1 MRNLA
6 TAQWLLGSLAGVLL
20 LAACGSP
27 TSSTSPTPGISET
40 MSVEEARL
48 ASDNLELQGNAP
60 EQQVV
65 FDFSGQ
71 VEEGPSKDTILAGK
85 LTLDLKPVGGGNFVF
100 MGALTAAN
108 NLNVPARGVLTRGG
122 RIFIFFEVDKANN
135 LLIIGTGKREAD
147 GVFKGLFVGPAAG
160 DRGRWTATPV
170 SGPTPMP
177 TPQPQKL
184 SYNFSGLVEDGP
196 AKGIKLEGRL
206 NLEVRLKEGYGRLEG
221 KLVLADN
228 SEIPV
233 KGALAG
239 DKKVF
244 VIFELG
250 QDGRI
255 VGEGDIQ
262 TDKSIQGPFIL
273 VQRQNERTS
282 LSRGSWIATPLP

>member
-1 MRNLA
+1 MRNL
-6 TAQWLLGSLAGVLL
+6 GSAKWVLSAFVGALL

-27 TSSTSPTPGISET
+27 SNSTPSPTISET
-40 MSVEEARL
+40 MSVEEAR
-48 ASDNLELQGNAP
+48 SVSNDLELQGKAP

-65 FDFSGQ
+65 FDFSGK
-71 VEEGPSKDTILAGK
+71 VEEGPSKDTTLAGK

-100 MGALTAAN
+100 MGAFTGAN
-108 NLNVPARGVLTRGG
+108 NLNVPAKGVLTRGG

-135 LLIIGTGKREAD
+135 LLIVGTGKRED
-147 GVFKGLFVGPAAG
+147 GGVYKGPFVGPAAG

-196 AKGIKLEGRL
+196 AKGTKLEGRL

-221 KLVLADN
+221 KLVLANN

-233 KGALAG
+233 KGALVG

-250 QDGRI
+250 QGGRI

-273 VQRQNERTS
+273 VQRENERTS
-282 LSRGSWIATPLP
+282 LSRGSWTATPIP

>member
-1 MRNLA
+1 MQN
-6 TAQWLLGSLAGVLL
+6 LGSARWLFSALVGALL

-27 TSSTSPTPGISET
+27 NSSTPSPTISEA
-40 MSVEEARL
+40 MSVEEAR
-48 ASDNLELQGNAP
+48 AVSNDLELQGKAP

-65 FDFSGQ
+65 FDFSGK
-71 VEEGPSKDTILAGK
+71 VEEGPSKDTTLAGK
-85 LTLDLKPVGGGNFVF
+85 LTLELKPVGGGNFVF
-100 MGALTAAN
+100 MGALTGAN
-108 NLNVPARGVLTRGG
+108 NLNVPAKGVLTRGG

-135 LLIIGTGKREAD
+135 LLIVGTGKRED
-147 GVFKGLFVGPAAG
+147 GGVYKGPFVGPAAG

-196 AKGIKLEGRL
+196 AKGTKLEGRL

-221 KLVLADN
+221 KLVLADG
-228 SEIPV
+228 SEIRA
-233 KGALAG
+233 KGALLG

-250 QDGRI
+250 QGGRI

-262 TDKSIQGPFIL
+262 ADKSIQGPFIL
-273 VQRQNERTS
+273 VQRENDRTS
-282 LSRGSWIATPLP
+282 LSRGSWTATPIP

>member
-6 TAQWLLGSLAGVLL
+6 SAQWLLGTLAGALL
-20 LAACGSP
+20 LVACGSP
-27 TSSTSPTPGISET
+27 TNSTPSTPSISET
-40 MSVEEARL
+40 MSVEEAR
-48 ASDNLELQGNAP
+48 SVSNDLELQGNAP

-71 VEEGPSKDTILAGK
+71 VEEGPSKDTTLAGK

-100 MGALTAAN
+100 MGALTGAN
-108 NLNVPARGVLTRGG
+108 NLNVPAKGVLTRGG

-135 LLIIGTGKREAD
+135 LLIVGTGKREAG
-147 GVFKGLFVGPAAG
+147 GVFKGPFVGPAAG
-160 DRGRWTATPV
+160 DRGRWAATPV

-196 AKGIKLEGRL
+196 AKGTKLEGRL

-250 QDGRI
+250 QGGRI

-262 TDKSIQGPFIL
+262 ADKSIQGPFIL
-273 VQRQNERTS
+273 VQRENERTS
-282 LSRGSWIATPLP
+282 LSRGSWIATPIP

>member
-1 MRNLA
+1 MRNLGSA
-6 TAQWLLGSLAGVLL
+6 KWVLGVFMGALL

-27 TSSTSPTPGISET
+27 SNSTPSPTISET

-48 ASDNLELQGNAP
+48 LSNDLELQGRAP

-65 FDFSGQ
+65 FDFSGK
-71 VEEGPSKDTILAGK
+71 VEEGPSKDTALAGK

-100 MGALTAAN
+100 MGALTGAN
-108 NLNVPARGVLTRGG
+108 NLNVPAKGVLTRGG
-122 RIFIFFEVDKANN
+122 RIFIFFELDKANN
-135 LLIIGTGKREAD
+135 LLIVGTGKRED
-147 GVFKGLFVGPAAG
+147 GGVYKGPFVGPAPG

-170 SGPTPMP
+170 SGPTPIP

-184 SYNFSGLVEDGP
+184 SYKFSGLVEDGP
-196 AKGIKLEGRL
+196 AKGTKLEGRL
-206 NLEVRLKEGYGRLEG
+206 NLEVRYKEGYVRLKG

-233 KGALAG
+233 KGALVWN
-239 DKKVF
+239 KKVF

-250 QDGRI
+250 RGGHI

-262 TDKSIQGPFIL
+262 SDNSIRGPFVL
-273 VQRQNERTS
+273 VQQENRRTN
-282 LSRGSWIATPLP
+282 LSRGSWTATPIP

>member
-1 MRNLA
+1 MQN
-6 TAQWLLGSLAGVLL
+6 LGSAKWVLSALMGALL

-27 TSSTSPTPGISET
+27 SNSTPSPTISES
-40 MSVEEARL
+40 MSVEEAR
-48 ASDNLELQGNAP
+48 SVSNDLELQGNVP
-60 EQQVV
+60 VQQVV
-65 FDFSGQ
+65 FDFSGK
-71 VEEGPSKDTILAGK
+71 VEEGPSKDTTLAGK

-100 MGALTAAN
+100 MGALTGAN
-108 NLNVPARGVLTRGG
+108 NLNVPAKGVLTRGG

-135 LLIIGTGKREAD
+135 LLIIGTGKREAG
-147 GVFKGLFVGPAAG
+147 GVFKGPFVGPAAG
-160 DRGRWTATPV
+160 DRGSWTATPV

-196 AKGIKLEGRL
+196 AKGTKLEGRL

-221 KLVLADN
+221 KLVLAN
-228 SEIPV
+228 SSEIPV
-233 KGALAG
+233 KGALLG

-250 QDGRI
+250 QGGRI

-262 TDKSIQGPFIL
+262 ADKSIQGPFIL
-273 VQRQNERTS
+273 VQRENERTS
-282 LSRGSWIATPLP
+282 LSRGSWTATPIP